1 MNVLEIFYSI
11 QGEGKKQG
19 RPTIFVRLAGCN
31 LACRWCDTPAAH
43 DRGYDL
49 TLSEVIGK
57 IREFRCREICITG
70 GEPLLQ
76 EAGLLDLLKLLSSL
90 GYSIE
95 IETNGTIDFSWCQE
109 HATICM
115 DVKCPSSG
123 EESMLSL
130 LGLIRE
136 QDSVKFVVGDE
147 RDCQYAEEVIMAS
160 CIRGEVFLSPVW
172 GSDMGKVASFVLEHG
187 LPVRVQVQLHKVLGV
202 S

>member
-11 QGEGKKQG
+11 QGEGKGQG

-31 LACRWCDTPAAH
+31 LDCRWCDTPNAH
-43 DRGYDL
+43 DEGNHL
-49 TLSEVIGK
+49 GLSEIIGK

-76 EAGLLDLLKLLSSL
+76 EAELLDLLRLLCSL
-90 GYSIE
+90 GYRTE
-95 IETNGTIDFSWCQE
+95 IETNGTIDFSRCQE
-109 HATICM
+109 YATICM

-123 EESMLSL
+123 EESVLSL
-130 LGLIRE
+130 LGMITER
-136 QDSVKFVVGDE
+136 DSVKFVVGDE
-147 RDCQYAEEVIMAS
+147 QDCRYAEEVIMAS

-172 GSDMGKVASFVLEHG
+172 GSDMSGIASFVLEHG